1 MIKTPE
7 QMTHEI
13 KAQMRGGTGE
23 VEILHLFDRE
33 ELTGK
38 SRLVAKLTMQQGC
51 SIGFHEHGQEE
62 EIYYILEGE
71 GVFTEN
77 GQETIVFPGTATLTG
92 NGSGHSIRNDQEQPL
107 VLMAIVLLFA

>member
-71 GVFTEN
+71 GVFDEN
-77 GQETIVFPGTATLTG
+77 GQETVVSPGTATLTG
-92 NGSGHSIRNDQEQPL
+92 NGSGHSIRNDRPQPL

>member
-13 KAQMRGGTGE
+13 KTQMRGGTGE
-23 VEILHLFDRE
+23 VEILHLFDPA

-38 SRLVAKLTMQQGC
+38 SRMVAKVTMQKGC

-71 GVFTEN
+71 GVFNEN

-92 NGSGHSIRNDQEQPL
+92 NGSSHSIRNDKAEPL
-107 VLMAIVLLFA
+107 VLLAIILLFA

>member
-13 KAQMRGGTGE
+13 KAQMRGGTGD
-23 VEILHLFDRE
+23 VDILHLFDRGD
-33 ELTGK
+33 LTGQA
-38 SRLVAKLTMQQGC
+38 RLVAKVTLQQGC

-62 EIYYILEGE
+62 EIYYILEGT

-77 GQETIVFPGTATLTG
+77 GQETIVSPGTATLTG
-92 NGSGHSIRNDQEQPL
+92 NGSGHSIRNDRPEPL

>member
-7 QMTHEI
+7 QMTREI

-23 VEILHLFDRE
+23 VEILHLFNRE

-38 SRLVAKLTMQQGC
+38 SRMVAQVTIHQGC

-62 EIYYILEGE
+62 EIYYILKGE
-71 GVFTEN
+71 GVFNEN
-77 GQETIVFPGTATLTG
+77 GQETIVSPGMATLTG
-92 NGSGHSIRNDQEQPL
+92 NGAGHSIRNDQAEPL
-107 VLMAIVLLFA
+107 VLLAIILLFA

>member
-13 KAQMRGGTGE
+13 KAQMRGGSGE
-23 VEILHLFDRE
+23 VELLHLFDAA

-38 SRLVAKLTMQQGC
+38 SRLVARVTLQQGC

-71 GVFTEN
+71 GVFNEN
-77 GQETIVFPGTATLTG
+77 GLETVIGPGTATLTG
-92 NGSGHSIRNDQEQPL
+92 NGSSHSIRNDRPEPL
-107 VLMAIVLLFA
+107 VLMAIILMFA